1 MKKVNNLVI
10 GPYVGRFLIPLILV
24 GIGLSFSVGCEQPLR
39 ENETYHKKAV
49 AWPLF
54 DVEKWEGINP
64 EDGTRWKREVGD
76 MLILATWETE
86 ERFDKDDFRIYR
98 KEKSGFF
105 PLWFTEIEES
115 EAFVNKK
122 GSVLIY
128 PYESKRLK

>member
-1 MKKVNNLVI
+1 MKKLFGMVM
-10 GPYVGRFLIPLILV
+10 GPKQERVLIPLILV
-24 GIGLSFSVGCEQPLR
+24 GIILGLSLGCEQPLR

-76 MLILATWETE
+76 LLILATWEKE
-86 ERFDKDDFRIYR
+86 ERFDKDNFRIYR
-98 KEKSGFF
+98 REKGGFF
-105 PLWFTEIEES
+105 PLWFSEIEES
-115 EAFVNKK
+115 EEFLNKK